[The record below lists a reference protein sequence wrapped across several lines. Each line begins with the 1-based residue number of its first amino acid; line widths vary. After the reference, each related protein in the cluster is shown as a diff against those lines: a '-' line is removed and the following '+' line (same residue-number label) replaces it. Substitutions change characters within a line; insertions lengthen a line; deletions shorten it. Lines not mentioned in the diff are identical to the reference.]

1 MKNAIEIKDLTKKY
15 QLFTLEKVSFS
26 VPGGAIVG
34 LIGENGAGKST
45 TLKCL
50 LNLIHRNGGEVTV
63 LGQDPAAEEQAV
75 REKIGVVLDEC
86 PFHATITAQTVGN
99 VLAGL
104 YHQWDKALFDG
115 LLTRF
120 DLPRNLYIKDFSKG
134 MKMKLSIAAALA
146 HHPSLLILD
155 EPTSGLDPVVREE
168 ILDEFLAFIKDEDH
182 SILLSS
188 HITSDLEKVADYIV
202 YLHKGKVALQG
213 EKDALLETY
222 GRLACSKSDL
232 ARVDKELLGGTREN
246 QFGCEALVKDVAA
259 FKRRYPD
266 LPVDPVTLDEIMV
279 LTVKGEREQ

>member
-50 LNLIHRNGGEVTV
+50 LNLIHRDGGEVAV
-63 LGQDPAAEEQAV
+63 LGKDPTAEERSV
-75 REKIGVVLDEC
+75 KENIGVVLDEC
-86 PFHATITAQTVGN
+86 PIHATITAQTVGGI
-99 VLAGL
+99 LAGL
-104 YHQWDKALFDG
+104 YRQWDKALFDR

-202 YLHKGKVALQG
+202 YLHKGKVTLQG

-222 GRLACSKSDL
+222 GRLACSRADL
-232 ARVDKELLGGTREN
+232 DKVDRALLAGAREN
-246 QFGCEALVKDVAA
+246 QFGCEALVKDRRA
-259 FKRRYPD
+259 FARRYPG

>member
-1 MKNAIEIKDLTKKY
+1 MKNAIEITDLTKKY
-15 QLFTLEKVSFS
+15 QLFTLDKVSFN

-50 LNLIHRNGGEVTV
+50 LNLIRRDGGEVAV
-63 LGQDPAAEEQAV
+63 LGKDPAADERAIKEDV
-75 REKIGVVLDEC
+75 GVVLDEC
-86 PFHATITAQTVGN
+86 PFHDLLTAEMVG
-99 VLAGL
+99 VMLSRV
-104 YHQWDKALFDG
+104 YRKWDKALYAQF
-115 LLTRF
+115 LKRF
-120 DLPRNLYIKDFSKG
+120 DLPKNLFIKEFSKG
-134 MKMKLSIAAALA
+134 MKMKLAIAAALA
-146 HHPSLLILD
+146 HHPNLLILD

-168 ILDEFLAFIKDEDH
+168 ILDEFLVFIKDEDH

-202 YLHKGKVALQG
+202 YLHKGQVTLQG

-232 ARVDKELLGGTREN
+232 ERVDKGLLAGVREN
-246 QFGCEALVKDVAA
+246 QFGCEALVKDVVT

-266 LPVDPVTLDEIMV
+266 LPIDPVTLDEIMV